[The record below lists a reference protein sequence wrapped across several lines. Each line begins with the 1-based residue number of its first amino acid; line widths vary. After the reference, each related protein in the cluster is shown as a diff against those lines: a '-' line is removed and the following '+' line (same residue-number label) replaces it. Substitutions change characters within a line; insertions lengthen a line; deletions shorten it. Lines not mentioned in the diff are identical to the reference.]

1 MKKIKI
7 ENGYI
12 KENVAPLQNYAANYI
27 NLIKKVI
34 KVKEGKE
41 ETEYLERNK
50 NGYDTSS
57 LKKMDIIKAVRFD
70 KINHSAEYFYYLVIK
85 KTESELT
92 VEKYST
98 YNKAVEARDNLI
110 KDIKQLKSL
119 IDKYRSILNFSALIA

>member
-1 MKKIKI
+1 METVSIKNKKIKGI
-7 ENGYI
+7 DPLQSYSPNHINMIKIITGVENG
-12 KENVAPLQNYAANYI
+12 KE
-27 NLIKKVI
+27 
-34 KVKEGKE
+34 
-41 ETEYLERNK
+41 TFEYLKREK